1 MLEFLNLKPSHEVNT
16 WITANT
22 RKQRS
27 KRTLNINDFRLDE
40 EINYEDKTVMIY
52 KDGNGHSYNRTKFKK
67 DEPLQFEQS
76 PPKPEKGSHS
86 TCILV

>member
-52 KDGNGHSYNRTKFKK
+52 KDGNGHSYNRTKFIK
-67 DEPLQFEQS
+67 DEPLQFEQA
-76 PPKPEKGSHS
+76 PPKPEKG
-86 TCILV
+86 TK